1 MPMTTDS
8 RSGSVEVGGLMS
20 VAAAVAVHD
29 GTIVEARLALD
40 GTGADA
46 RRTRAAER
54 VLLGA
59 PPHIGVLAA
68 AARAAIT
75 DPFAERAIVRLL
87 LDLTV

>member
-1 MPMTTDS
+1 MTDS
-8 RSGSVEVGGLMS
+8 RTGSVEVGDLMS
-20 VAAAVAVHD
+20 VAAAVAVHE
-29 GTIVEARLALD
+29 GTIVEAKLDFD
-40 GTGADA
+40 GTGSDA
-46 RRTRAAER
+46 RRARAAER

-75 DPFAERAIVRLL
+75 DPLAERAIVRLL